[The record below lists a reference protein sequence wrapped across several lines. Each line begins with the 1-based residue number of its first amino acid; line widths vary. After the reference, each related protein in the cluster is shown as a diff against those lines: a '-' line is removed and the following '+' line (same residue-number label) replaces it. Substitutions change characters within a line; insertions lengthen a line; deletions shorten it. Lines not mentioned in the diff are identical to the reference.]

1 MAAACG
7 HIHRIGSALQAKDI
21 TVMQA
26 KKILSQMG
34 CSRVQLEMDT
44 SILKNGITSM
54 EYDLAPLGG
63 HFKEIKALMCNA
75 FEDINV
81 SVCKRSCNIVAHNLA
96 ARVALLGDSNQEIWI
111 ADLPQFVIDLCKD
124 NMSSTMP

>member
-1 MAAACG
+1 MHSYIKINTDGAFRESSTSGGWGFIPRNDHGTPVAAACG
-7 HIHRIGSALQAKDI
+7 HIHRIGSALQAEAI

-26 KKILSQMG
+26 MKISSQMG

-44 SILKNGITSM
+44 SILKNAITST

-63 HFKEIKALMCNA
+63 HFKEIKPVMCNA

-81 SVCKRSCNIVAHNLA
+81 SVCKKSCNIVAHNLA
-96 ARVALLGDSNQEIWI
+96 
-111 ADLPQFVIDLCKD
+111 
-124 NMSSTMP
+124 T